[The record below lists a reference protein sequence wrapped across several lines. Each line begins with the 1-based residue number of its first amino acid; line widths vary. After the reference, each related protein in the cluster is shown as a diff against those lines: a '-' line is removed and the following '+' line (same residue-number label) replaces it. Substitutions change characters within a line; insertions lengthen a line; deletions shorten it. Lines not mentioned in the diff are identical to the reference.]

1 MDLDK
6 KYKAPEGYECN
17 ILQLVKIE
25 PEWAANIIQYY
36 ETKIAALQSHN
47 IAMVPCSC
55 EKSLGYPG
63 YIRPSESCPIEWHR
77 ELARNK
83 QRGR

>member
-1 MDLDK
+1 MIQPIQQTRDEK
-6 KYKAPEGYECN
+6 ISMYMRTRKAKLAEMLANCN
-17 ILQLVKIE
+17 EIIE
-25 PEWAANIIQYY
+25 
-36 ETKIAALQSHN
+36 ALQSHN